1 MPEEEQAPRDAADL
15 PQTLSECHEVIT
27 QQAVQ
32 LSQLQEQVG
41 VLQERLKLD
50 STNSSKPP

>member
-50 STNSSKPP
+50 S